1 MFARRT
7 ILDRTILFVL
17 LIAAWEAM
25 SQAIG
30 TGWASSPV
38 RTLDRLVEVLG
49 AGHIFYHAW
58 ATFQA
63 GLWGFLIGGIPAIV
77 LPFLLRRF
85 PTVVEVLDPYFIGGY
100 GMPKISLAPLFI
112 LWFGIGIESKIA
124 LVASMTFFLLFFN
137 THAGV
142 QAVNIQ
148 LMNMARV
155 AGATERHI
163 ARHIVWPAAVPY
175 IFAGL
180 RIAAPHAIG
189 GAVVAEVISSDRG
202 LGFMIQAAATDFDI
216 TGIFVPL
223 VALTILVVAIY
234 YGVDRLER
242 YLLSWRPVE
251 LGMSR
256 MTLSMS

>member
-1 MFARRT
+1 MGAQRT
-7 ILDRTILFVL
+7 LFDRAVLFVL
-17 LIAAWEAM
+17 LIAAWEFA
-25 SQAIG
+25 SRAVG
-30 TGWASSPV
+30 PGWASSPLL
-38 RTLDRLVEVLG
+38 TLDRLIDVIG
-49 AGHIFYHAW
+49 RGHVFYHAW
-58 ATFQA
+58 ATFEA

-85 PTVVEVLDPYFIGGY
+85 PTVTEVLDPYFVGGY

-112 LWFGIGIESKIA
+112 LWFGIGIESKIE

-148 LMNMARV
+148 LLNMARV
-155 AGATERHI
+155 AGATERHL

-180 RIAAPHAIG
+180 RISAPHAIG

-223 VALTILVVAIY
+223 VALTVMVVAVY

-242 YLLSWRPVE
+242 RLLAWRPAE
-251 LGMSR
+251 LGMQR
-256 MTLSMS
+256 MTMSMS

>member
-1 MFARRT
+1 MSVQRT
-7 ILDRTILFVL
+7 LFDRLVLFVL
-17 LIAAWEAM
+17 FVAAWEFA
-25 SQAIG
+25 SRTIG
-30 TGWASSPV
+30 PGWASSPL
-38 RTLDRLVEVLG
+38 RTLDRFVDVVLG
-49 AGHIFYHAW
+49 GHVFYHAW
-58 ATFQA
+58 ATFEA

-77 LPFLLRRF
+77 LPFVLRRF
-85 PTVVEVLDPYFIGGY
+85 PAVIEVLDPYFIGGY

-112 LWFGIGIESKIA
+112 LWFGIGIESKVA

-142 QAVNIQ
+142 QSVSIP

-155 AGATERHI
+155 AGASERHI
-163 ARHIVWPAAVPY
+163 ARHIVWPAAVPF

-180 RIAAPHAIG
+180 RISAPHAIG

-216 TGIFVPL
+216 TGVFVPL
-223 VALTILVVAIY
+223 VALTIMVVAVY

-242 YLLSWRPVE
+242 YLLSWRPAE
-251 LGMSR
+251 LGMQR
-256 MTLSMS
+256 MTMSMS